1 MQVSVTSTEG
11 LERRLTVEVPA
22 ERVEK
27 EVVQRLKGLA
37 GRVRLDGFR
46 PGKVPMKVMEK
57 RYGAQVRQEV
67 QADVMQHSFYEAIEQ
82 ESLRPAGSPKLELGE
97 SDSEKF
103 EFSAIFEVYPE
114 VKVEVPSDLVI
125 SKPTVA
131 VQDSDVDGMI
141 EKLRGQRTSW
151 EAADR
156 AAENGDQVV
165 IDFLGKVDGE
175 AFAGGEAKAYPLEL
189 GSGRFIPGF
198 EEQLVGAKAG
208 DNVNVDVTFPE
219 SYQSE
224 DLAGKAAVFEVTVN
238 TVNEAKLPDVE
249 DEEFLK
255 ALGVQEGG
263 IDALRKDV
271 RESMEREAAQK
282 VAAKVKDSAL
292 DQLLNANTIDLPNSL
307 IENEIQQL
315 AAQAGQS
322 MGIQQEMPVTD
333 EIRNALKERAE
344 RRVALGLLVGEV
356 IREQGFQADAGAVR
370 ERIVEMAATYE
381 DPDSVLKWYYEDK
394 SRLSGVEALVLE
406 DQAVDWIMSQ
416 AKVEEV
422 STPFEDL
429 MQAAEG

>member
-151 EAADR
+151 EVADR